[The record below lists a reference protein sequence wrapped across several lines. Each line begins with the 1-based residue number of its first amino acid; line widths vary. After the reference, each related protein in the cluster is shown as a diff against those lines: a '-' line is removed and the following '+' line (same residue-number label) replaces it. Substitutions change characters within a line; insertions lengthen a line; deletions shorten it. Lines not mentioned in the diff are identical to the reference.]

1 MIKQLVKF
9 IPYKSCNFLTNKDLI
24 QNWVHAFNQADYQ
37 TLESLYAE
45 NAMNHQ
51 MPNAPVVGKQAIG
64 EMFKAEFKAAP
75 QMHCIPIQMI
85 TEGHWVVLEWKDP
98 KGFQGCGFF
107 EIRGGLIE
115 TQRGYWDKL
124 SFLELYK
131 EENT

>member
-1 MIKQLVKF
+1 M
-9 IPYKSCNFLTNKDLI
+9 TNI
-24 QNWVHAFNQADYQ
+24 EIISTWVTAFNKADVIR
-37 TLESLYAE
+37 LENLYAE
-45 NAMNHQ
+45 NAINHQ
-51 MPNAPVVGKQAIG
+51 MPNAPVIGKKAIG

-85 TEGHWVVLEWKDP
+85 SEGHWVVLEWKDP

-107 EIRGGLIE
+107 EIREGLIQ

-131 EENT
+131 EENA